1 MKYFILPT
9 ALLLATTVAVS
20 AQMNPTL
27 YHMKDLPLN
36 AQLNPAFQPRNG
48 SLYVGFPGL
57 TSLAP
62 SLTLSGEGLTLGN
75 GYLSPNYGAIV
86 RGAGDAGA
94 AAFGY
99 EHNLINFGF
108 MLKRVYLTF
117 DSKLKLNVEGR
128 IPKDLQRL
136 MWYGNGHEEMLD
148 KTLNFEG
155 LGVSA
160 LGYSEISLG
169 VSAEVVKNLF
179 AGVKLKYLQGLFYGK
194 AALGEGS
201 SFETESSAYGITM
214 KLNPDIFL
222 AGAPVTVPQGAISVD
237 SLTAPGLSSY
247 KLDAGSRG
255 VAFDLGGSWDLP
267 WVKGLNVSAS
277 VLDVGFISWSGRKLA
292 GSSTIS
298 FDGFSMSGGGSD
310 FASSLIDSVKQK
322 TSVTAASGSERTWL
336 SPTLYAGVSYEALKY
351 LNVGALVGYRFSQ
364 RENMPLVAL
373 SANTQGFMVN
383 ASVSYSYFN
392 RSNNVGV
399 GLLLG
404 RKGVQC
410 HLIADN
416 LLAVNYKTAQSV
428 NFRMGVNFLFG
439 KDRSKRRPL
448 TGDDALAPGA
458 DAELADTA
466 AAPRRQPVE
475 DQQGA
480 PTAARDSA
488 ASPRYRQEQE
498 PQAPAQADTAARA
511 KSVAPGSAR
520 KPAKQ
525 SLSKEEL
532 LRRAMAEE
540 ADEDR
545 AAVKSGKKQPKSAK
559 SSAVQKKTSSEAL
572 LERAMREE
580 AEEEAAASPKAKS
593 AKAKEKN
600 K

>member
-1 MKYFILPT
+1 MKYFILLA
-9 ALLLATTVAVS
+9 ALLPATTVAVS

-36 AQLNPAFQPRNG
+36 TQLNPAFQPRNG

-62 SLTLSGEGLTLGN
+62 SLMLSGEGLTLGN

-86 RGAGDAGA
+86 RGAGDFGA

-99 EHNLINFGF
+99 EHNLINVGF
-108 MLKRVYLTF
+108 MLKNVYFTF
-117 DSKLKLNVEGR
+117 DSKFKVNVEGR
-128 IPKDLQRL
+128 IPKDLQQL
-136 MWYGNGHEEMLD
+136 MWYGNGHDETLG
-148 KTLNFEG
+148 KPLNFEG
-155 LGVSA
+155 MGVSA

-169 VSAEVVKNLF
+169 VSAEVVKNVF
-179 AGVKLKYLQGLFYGK
+179 AGAKLKYLQGLFYGNVE
-194 AALGEGS
+194 LGEGS
-201 SFETESSAYGITM
+201 SFVTNSSTYGITM
-214 KLNPDIFL
+214 TLNPDIFL
-222 AGAPVTVPQGAISVD
+222 AGVPVTVPQGEILVD
-237 SLTAPGLSSY
+237 ELTAPGMGSY
-247 KLDAGSRG
+247 KFDAGSRG

-277 VLDVGFISWSGRKLA
+277 VLDVGFISWSGHKLA
-292 GSSTIS
+292 PANPGGSTIS
-298 FDGFSMSGGGSD
+298 FDGFSMSGDGSD

-322 TSVTAASGSERTWL
+322 TSVTAATGSERTWL
-336 SPTLYAGVSYEALKY
+336 SPTVYAGVSYEVLKY

-364 RENMPLVAL
+364 RESMPLVAL
-373 SANTQGFMVN
+373 SANTQGFTVN

-399 GLLLG
+399 GLLVG
-404 RKGVQC
+404 RKVVQW

-416 LLAVNYKTAQSV
+416 LLAANYKTAQNV
-428 NFRMGVNFLFG
+428 NFRTGVNFLFG
-439 KDRSKRRPL
+439 SDKSKRRPL
-448 TGDDALAPGA
+448 IGGDALEPGA

-466 AAPRRQPVE
+466 AASLWQPLE

-488 ASPRYRQEQE
+488 ASPRYRQ
-498 PQAPAQADTAARA
+498 AQADTATRA
-511 KSVAPGSAR
+511 KSAAGGSAR

-525 SLSKEEL
+525 TLSKEEL

-540 ADEDR
+540 ADEDKT
-545 AAVKSGKKQPKSAK
+545 AVKSGKKQPKSAK
-559 SSAVQKKTSSEAL
+559 SSAVQKKNPSREAL
-572 LERAMREE
+572 IERAIREE